1 MLCTL
6 QPDWSE
12 ERRVVMAAESLRAE
26 LRGTEAMAKLR
37 EETSRKMAEAQRINM
52 ARYYFCRHMSRDMRK
67 SMSGFSTG
75 PDTNWSMQSQ
85 TKVRSLKFWI

>member
-1 MLCTL
+1 MFYTL

-52 ARYYFCRHMSRDMRK
+52 ARY
-67 SMSGFSTG
+67 G
-75 PDTNWSMQSQ
+75 PEVIRLFMLNSAETKIYPAHKIKCLNANNWAIDVDVTN
-85 TKVRSLKFWI
+85 V